1 MGELFSRTAKI
12 KFFKVITTHD
22 FQEFQWCGDQNFFTV
37 VYPNL
42 YRFQKDHNAINQTRS
57 CWSK

>member
-22 FQEFQWCGDQNFFTV
+22 FPEFQWCGDQNFFTV

-42 YRFQKDHNAINQTRS
+42 
-57 CWSK
+57 